1 MKTWTVRRLDTGEAV
16 RMSVRQNVIQS
27 LLPLDLP
34 ADEID
39 QLPWVAPGLFDLQLN
54 GYRGIWFSSE
64 SLTADEV
71 ETVVTDF
78 ARQGIAG
85 CLPTLIT
92 NSREAIEHG
101 LSVIRSARERSGLVR
116 AMVPGCHVEGPWIS
130 AENGARGAHP
140 AGEVRAAE
148 WVELQHWQQAAGG
161 LVRLVTLAP
170 EAPGALDILPRLTAS
185 GVTAAIGHSAA
196 PAALIHEAISRGA
209 TLGTHLGNGCAGMVP
224 RHDNVFWPQLADD
237 RLSCSIIA
245 DGWHV
250 PVDMLRCIL
259 RCKAP
264 ERLVLTCDVSGFG
277 GCAPG
282 RYQTPAVDVEV
293 LADGRIVVAGQTQ
306 FLAGSGA
313 TTGECVAHF
322 MAVSELPLAEVWPMA
337 SSNPRRL
344 LKLPDVTL
352 QEGAEATLTLFR
364 LPTIDG
370 RPQWQPVETLVR
382 GISVPSEPRP

>member
-1 MKTWTVRRLDTGEAV
+1 MKTWTVRRLDTGTAV
-16 RMSVRQNVIQS
+16 RISVRQHVIQS

-34 ADEID
+34 ADELE
-39 QLPWVAPGLFDLQLN
+39 QLPWAAPGLFDLQLN

-64 SLTADEV
+64 SLTADDV
-71 ETVVTDF
+71 ETVITDF

-101 LSVIRSARERSGLVR
+101 LSVIRAARERSPLVR

-130 AENGARGAHP
+130 PENGPEGAHP
-140 AGEVRAAE
+140 AGQVRAAE

-170 EAPGALDILPRLTAS
+170 EAPEPSTSCRDSPPAVSRQRLDIRPLLQ
-185 GVTAAIGHSAA
+185 
-196 PAALIHEAISRGA
+196 ALIHQAIDRGA

-245 DGWHV
+245 DGWHL
-250 PVDMLRCIL
+250 PADMLSCIL
-259 RCKAP
+259 RCKSL

-277 GCAPG
+277 GCSPG
-282 RYQTPAVDVEV
+282 RYHTPAVDVEV
-293 LADGRIVVAGQTQ
+293 LPDGRIVVAGQTQ

-313 TTGECVAHF
+313 TTGQCVAHF
-322 MAVSELPLAEVWPMA
+322 HAVTQLPPADIWKLA
-337 SSNPRRL
+337 STNPRRL
-344 LKLPDVTL
+344 LKLPEVTL
-352 QEGAEATLTLFR
+352 QEGSEATLTMFR

-370 RPQWQPVETLVR
+370 QPQWQPVE
-382 GISVPSEPRP
+382 P

>member
-1 MKTWTVRRLDTGEAV
+1 MKTWTVRRLDTGTAV
-16 RMSVRQNVIQS
+16 RISVRQHVIQS

-34 ADEID
+34 TDELEE
-39 QLPWVAPGLFDLQLN
+39 LPWAAPGLFDLQLN

-64 SLTADEV
+64 SLTADDV
-71 ETVVTDF
+71 ETVITDF
-78 ARQGIAG
+78 AHQGIAG

-92 NSREAIEHG
+92 NSRQAIEHG
-101 LSVIRSARERSGLVR
+101 LSVIRTARERSPLVR

-130 AENGARGAHP
+130 PENGPRGAHP
-140 AGEVRAAE
+140 AGQVRAAE

-196 PAALIHEAISRGA
+196 PASLIHQAIDRGA

-245 DGWHV
+245 DGWHL
-250 PVDMLRCIL
+250 PADMLRCFL
-259 RCKAP
+259 RCKSL

-277 GCAPG
+277 GCSPG
-282 RYQTPAVDVEV
+282 RYHTPAVDVEV
-293 LADGRIVVAGQTQ
+293 LTDGRIVVAGQTQ

-313 TTGECVAHF
+313 TTGQCIAHF
-322 MAVSELPLAEVWPMA
+322 HAITHLPLADIWKLA
-337 SSNPRRL
+337 STNPRRL

-352 QEGAEATLTLFR
+352 QEGAEATFTIFR

-370 RPQWQPVETLVR
+370 QPKWQPVETLVR
-382 GISVPSEPRP
+382 GINVTAQE